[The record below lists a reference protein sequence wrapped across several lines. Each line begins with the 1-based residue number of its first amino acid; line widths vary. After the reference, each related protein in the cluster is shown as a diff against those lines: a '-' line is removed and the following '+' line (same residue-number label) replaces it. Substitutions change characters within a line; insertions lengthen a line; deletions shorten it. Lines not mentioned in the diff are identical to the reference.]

1 LAVCLA
7 ASQLSG
13 RSWWISLAGHPNMRS
28 STIFCQAAL
37 YLIAIRDCQ
46 KTVETKWKHCFDA
59 GLSGI
64 DVERTDFGF
73 GGLFDNDLG
82 YSVRVRRSV

>member
-1 LAVCLA
+1 MSGQRNSVKGWGRDKRTSTFL
-7 ASQLSG
+7 LSV
-13 RSWWISLAGHPNMRS
+13 M
-28 STIFCQAAL
+28 CQAAL

>member
-1 LAVCLA
+1 V
-7 ASQLSG
+7 SG
-13 RSWWISLAGHPNMRS
+13 G
-28 STIFCQAAL
+28 AL
-37 YLIAIRDCQ
+37 FDSDPGLP
-46 KTVETKWKHCFDA
+46 KTVKTKWKHSFDA

-64 DVERTDFGF
+64 DVERTDLQF